1 MKKVLSL
8 ILVLVCLGTMA
19 VAESV
24 PSKSTADLVET
35 VEIKTESGVVAEN
48 LVVAAVTD
56 EVVYKEKIEACQ
68 TEIKK
73 LAESA
78 SVEEY
83 FGEVK
88 DSTGA
93 VVSLKEVLGSE
104 TIAVNEFMPLIV
116 ENYDASYGKVSVGF
130 KFSTPYAKDER
141 VVVLVGVTNP
151 LTGEIEWVALEG
163 VGTGVDGAI
172 EVEFTAEL
180 LEAIQSGNAM
190 MAVVNK

>member
-1 MKKVLSL
+1 MKKVLCL
-8 ILVLVCLGTMA
+8 ILALVCLGTLAM
-19 VAESV
+19 AESV

-35 VEIKTESGVVAEN
+35 VEVKTESGVVAEN
-48 LVVAAVTD
+48 LVVSAVTD

-73 LAESA
+73 LEESA

-93 VVSLKEVLGSE
+93 VVSLTEVFGSE
-104 TIAVNEFMPLIV
+104 TIAVNEFMPIIV

-180 LEAIQSGNAM
+180 LEAIQNGDAL
-190 MAVVNK
+190 MAVVNQ

>member
-1 MKKVLSL
+1 MKKVLCL
-8 ILVLVCLGTMA
+8 ILALVCLGTLAM
-19 VAESV
+19 AESV

-35 VEIKTESGVVAEN
+35 VEVKTESGVAAEN

-73 LAESA
+73 LEESA

-93 VVSLKEVLGSE
+93 VVSLTEVLGSE
-104 TIAVNEFMPLIV
+104 TIAVNEFMPIIV
-116 ENYDASYGKVSVGF
+116 DNYDASYGKVSVGF

-163 VGTGVDGAI
+163 VGTGIDGAI

-190 MAVVNK
+190 MAVVSK